1 MEGNLGILQ
10 CDMVPKAGGEASM
23 AASPLCA
30 PVFRGTQESVG
41 GILTPGV
48 AGVQAVQGWPNTGS
62 FQYRREDSTQGHLGI
77 FSRAAIRG
85 TEVTRKG

>member
-1 MEGNLGILQ
+1 MRGATEGLPHVYGPPELECRINSQVEGNLGILQ

-62 FQYRREDSTQGHLGI
+62 LGI
-77 FSRAAIRG
+77 F
-85 TEVTRKG
+85 